1 MIAKN
6 GFRSSAPDRQCQ
18 PTARSQDAA
27 GLGESCHRVGQQH
40 VPEPAEDSVDR
51 VVVELNPLGVEDP
64 VVDVRQTELRAAP
77 TRGVEHRGREVAG
90 D

>member
-6 GFRSSAPDRQCQ
+6 GFRSSAPQ
-18 PTARSQDAA
+18 TASASRPPGRRTA
-27 GLGESCHRVGQQH
+27 GLGESRHRVGHQH